1 MSSHAFA
8 LANSALLD
16 AAVAPSTLRT
26 YNKNLEQ
33 FLTHTRRPL
42 QQIRCRI
49 HPRPLAASALH

>member
-33 FLTHTRRPL
+33 FLTHP
-42 QQIRCRI
+42 
-49 HPRPLAASALH
+49 SANPPHAFQ